1 MNFEDHE
8 LVQDPGSPDEFARP
22 RDDYYHESNYRVGCP
37 RRRLDTLLQDGDFSD
52 DDGFLAAANRAASLG
67 LEGKWAIH
75 PSQINLANTVMTP
88 SSEDISQAVAILEAM
103 DEAKKTGKGAVSLNG
118 KLVDLASIRQAEVL
132 VEKGR
137 QIGLI

>member
-1 MNFEDHE
+1 M
-8 LVQDPGSPDEFARP
+8 RP
-22 RDDYYHESNYRVGCP
+22 IDGP
-37 RRRLDTLLQDGDFSD
+37 FGDFSD
-52 DDGFLAAANRAASLG
+52 DDGFLAAANRAATLG

-88 SSEDISQAVAILEAM
+88 SKEDISQAVAILEAM
-103 DEAKKTGKGAVSLNG
+103 DEAKQTGKGAVSLNG

-137 QIGLI
+137 QIGTI